1 MRKILYIC
9 RRLEWAYQYTEIPD
23 INTVGP
29 AYSENDFRS
38 AIVIRLNRMNIAT
51 RIVYSLGE
59 TKIGYLWEYAKRL
72 QGAKF
77 VV

>member
-1 MRKILYIC
+1 MLYIF
-9 RRLEWAYQYTEIPD
+9 RRLEWSYQYTEIPD
-23 INTVGP
+23 IGTVGP

-38 AIVIRLNRMNIAT
+38 AIVIRLNGMNIAT
-51 RIVYSLGE
+51 RFVYSLGE

-72 QGAKF
+72 QWAKF